1 MKLFK
6 SLSIVSLL
14 GLILS
19 SISAHAV
26 PPTGVTGLVGTWY
39 NTNPSTGG
47 IVKFVVTQT
56 ASGLTFKSYG
66 ACTPTPC
73 VHTTVVAYPHSA
85 GVSSDTAIGFTSYRN
100 DTFKYTRF
108 SALRVGA
115 NMRLDAFSTFAAGD
129 TRKDYVLSETFAK
142 LIVIGPLGTIDQI
155 LQ

>member
-6 SLSIVSLL
+6 SLSISTILGALL
-14 GLILS
+14 L

-26 PPTGVTGLVGTWY
+26 PPTTVSGLVGTWY
-39 NTNPSTGG
+39 NTNSSTGG

-66 ACTPTPC
+66 ACSPTPC

-85 GVSSDTAIGFTSYRN
+85 GVSSNTAIGFTSYRN

-129 TRKDYVLSETFAK
+129 TRKDYVLSETFTK
-142 LIVIGPLGTIDQI
+142 LLVIAPVSTVEQI
-155 LQ
+155 LK